1 VEEDKVNIIKAMKSD
16 RNLYSHLIVEVENSI
31 SIKTSHLNLYYIFDS
46 YNNLWLEES
55 KIEEFNQENYL
66 IFNFSNRNTS
76 KNSKCYYE
84 NKTSDKSQEIIYKVE
99 NSDNKSNTKNSN
111 NKNLNLNNDFQSSS
125 KNTNETLQF
134 IDIIHK
140 NSLINNHFEKFPFNP
155 ILHQKNQTKSD
166 KIESNN
172 DNCKSN
178 LIQLE
183 CQSVSLDQ
191 FPTNSIDQNY
201 KQTETESPKTL
212 FNEKNKIVSKD
223 GSKRIP
229 SVNTELK
236 HIAFLTFDLPRN
248 KSTENSDQ
256 SKNNN
261 QKYIFILLDFDQK
274 AELDGLLK
282 FNIPKENEKP
292 SLKLSQLI
300 ENYTW
305 SVFKDWTNDL
315 FGLSFVDYKE
325 SFNDLNENTFL
336 ILESKNN
343 SDLFYNTYQI
353 DRCFKHHKRNLLKE
367 KEVIVLMAFNFKDIA
382 VEEEINKD
390 GTAKLFYEEY
400 KKNLFE
406 KLKFMINK
414 GVWKIIMLN
423 ITGDNF
429 CQLES
434 FKKFQYNRFEI
445 RNRIDSTIEIQGLKK
460 ENAEFK
466 KENAELKKELKI
478 VEDTLNQKISNNE
491 KKFNDS
497 ISRLQKQLEEITNET
512 KKNIKQNEP
521 VLESLGNILSSLK

>member
-1 VEEDKVNIIKAMKSD
+1 MKSD

-66 IFNFSNRNTS
+66 IFNFSNRNNS
-76 KNSKCYYE
+76 KNSKCNYE

-155 ILHQKNQTKSD
+155 ILHQTKSD

-236 HIAFLTFDLPRN
+236 HIAFLTFDLPRS

-282 FNIPKENEKP
+282 FNIPKEDEKP
-292 SLKLSQLI
+292 SLKLGQLI

-423 ITGDNF
+423 ITVDQF

-434 FKKFQYNRFEI
+434 FKKINYNRILI
-445 RNRIDSTIEIQGLKK
+445 RNQIDSTIEIQGLKK